1 MDASA
6 RETMM
11 ETEQLIEELVGAL
24 QPVRRLRPPAL
35 RAALWLAIVAVLIGL
50 ALLGFADWARVMQR
64 MAAPRIALECAAAGL
79 TGISAIFAAFLLS
92 VPDRSPRWAALPL
105 PAFALW
111 LAVSGIGCLRNGWS
125 LYGPGGFVGGSSDCF
140 VFIVV
145 VSVPLSIGLFAVLRR
160 ARPIAPLPVAAL
172 GTLGVAA
179 LADFIL
185 EFFHPFDVTVIDLA
199 LHLAGIAVVMGAG
212 IALKRRLLAAG

>member
-1 MDASA
+1 
-6 RETMM
+6 M
-11 ETEQLIEELVGAL
+11 ETERLIEALAGAL

-35 RAALWLAIVAVLIGL
+35 RAALWLAAVALLLGL
-50 ALLGFADWARVMQR
+50 ALLRFADWAAVGQR
-64 MAAPRIALECAAAGL
+64 MATPRIALECAAAGL
-79 TGISAIFAAFLLS
+79 TGISAVFAAFVLS
-92 VPDRSPRWAALPL
+92 VPGRSPRWAALPL

-111 LAVSGIGCLRNGWS
+111 LAVSGAGCLHNGWS
-125 LYGPGGFVGGSSDCF
+125 LHGPGGFVGDSAHCF
-140 VFIVV
+140 GFIVG

-179 LADFIL
+179 LADFVL

-199 LHLAGIAVVMGAG
+199 LHLAGIAVVMLVG
-212 IALKRRLLAAG
+212 IALRRRLLAA

>member
-1 MDASA
+1 MQ
-6 RETMM
+6 
-11 ETEQLIEELVGAL
+11 TEQLIEELVGGL

-35 RAALWLAIVAVLIGL
+35 RAALWLATVAVLVGL

-64 MAAPRIALECAAAGL
+64 MAVPRIALECAAAGL
-79 TGISAIFAAFLLS
+79 TGISAVLAAFMVS
-92 VPDRSPRWAALPL
+92 VPGRSRRWAALPL
-105 PAFALW
+105 PAFILW
-111 LAVSGIGCLRNGWS
+111 LAASGAGCLRNGWS
-125 LYGPGGFVGGSSDCF
+125 LHGSGGFVGDSAHCF
-140 VFIVV
+140 GFIVG

-199 LHLAGIAVVMGAG
+199 LHLAGIAVVMGVG
-212 IALKRRLLAAG
+212 IALRRRLLAVG